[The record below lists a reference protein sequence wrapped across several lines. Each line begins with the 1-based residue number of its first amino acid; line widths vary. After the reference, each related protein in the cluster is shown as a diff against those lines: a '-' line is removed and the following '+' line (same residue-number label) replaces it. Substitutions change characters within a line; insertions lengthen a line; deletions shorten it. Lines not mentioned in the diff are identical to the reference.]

1 MQRPAALDSPLDGFI
16 ENVSIGSILGCECI
30 AAILHAEH
38 HKRLRA
44 VVAHTAAT
52 VGSHTDNTA
61 FFDRKYIAV
70 DLKLSFAF
78 EEEIEFLV
86 IFVGV

>member
-1 MQRPAALDSPLDGFI
+1 MFPSEVSSGV
-16 ENVSIGSILGCECI
+16 NVLPRYCTQSITRGS
-30 AAILHAEH
+30 
-38 HKRLRA
+38 
-44 VVAHTAAT
+44 VAHTAAT